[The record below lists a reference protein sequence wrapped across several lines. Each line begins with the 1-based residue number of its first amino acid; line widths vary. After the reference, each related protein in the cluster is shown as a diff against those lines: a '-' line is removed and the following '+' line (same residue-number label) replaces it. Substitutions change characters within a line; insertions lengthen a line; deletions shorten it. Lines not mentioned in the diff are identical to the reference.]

1 MVSVIFPAILSLAL
15 SACLSPTESG
25 ALVPPT
31 ADQDPQLPQV
41 KLHVAGRSR
50 AVHLESYGD
59 PTLPTLLFLHGS
71 LGDFRA
77 LRPFQVLSDRY
88 RVVFWDQRGNGLS
101 ERIGDDEY
109 TWDSIVEEIHAIAE
123 LHSAEG
129 KVTLVGHSFGAMYAA
144 LYASRRPDDVNQLAL
159 LEPGGLNGEIFQA
172 TFSDIVNVDLLAPGM
187 NEMFWQDDLLSASSH
202 EVMDYRA
209 LMLLLNGKQT
219 NYHCNPEHPPHLPV
233 WRPGAY
239 VEYLRGLRMG
249 SGGGFSTPEFDFD
262 FAAGLDRFPTSV
274 LFVAG
279 TCSALGPEFQRRY
292 NMPLFRSSELSIIPN
307 AGHRLF
313 VEQFESVL
321 GALKAYLS
329 EYASPRAGSTP
340 PKLPVRKFSPASD

>member
-1 MVSVIFPAILSLAL
+1 MVKVVCAALLSLAL
-15 SACLSPTESG
+15 SACLSPTDPGS
-25 ALVPPT
+25 LVPPT
-31 ADQDPQLPQV
+31 ADQDPALPQV
-41 KLHVAGRSR
+41 ALHVANRLR
-50 AVHLESYGD
+50 AVHRESYGD
-59 PTLPTLLFLHGS
+59 PSQPTLLFLHGS

-88 RVVFWDQRGNGLS
+88 HVVFWDQRGNGLS

-109 TWDSIVEEIHAIAE
+109 TWDSIVEEIQRIAE
-123 LHSAEG
+123 LHSPNG

-144 LYASRRPDDVNQLAL
+144 LYASRRPDDVDQLVL
-159 LEPGGLNGEIFQA
+159 LEPGGLNGTIFQA

-187 NEMFWQDDLLSASSH
+187 NEMFWQDDMLAASSH

-219 NYHCNPEHPPHLPV
+219 NYYCDPEHPPHLPV

-249 SGGGFSTPEFDFD
+249 SGGGFSTPEFNFD
-262 FAAGLDRFPTSV
+262 FARSLDHFPRKV

-279 TCSALGPEFQRRY
+279 TCSALGPDFQRRY
-292 NMPLFRSSELSIIPN
+292 NMPLFGSAELSIIQG

-313 VEQFESVL
+313 VERFDAVL
-321 GALKAYLS
+321 DALKAYLN
-329 EYASPRAGSTP
+329 EYASPAP
-340 PKLPVRKFSPASD
+340 E